1 MNLLEQF
8 FSSFVVLLL
17 RLISLFGQLPCI
29 MFSEHLLSKQGP
41 LAHVWLA
48 ANYDRKLSKQQLLS
62 TNIVKTSQF
71 ITGSNNS
78 GNSVEGTI
86 TLRLS
91 GQLLSGIVRIYSRK
105 TKYLLDDVNDILY
118 KLKNSF
124 RFVTSGISDASS
136 AGGAGGGATGA
147 FSSGSAS
154 SLVAITLP
162 AQQTIVNVNLITLA
176 DQVTNFDLLYQ
187 KDLNLDDDVLASN
200 ERSTRDSFGGSSSD
214 DFSLDDHSFNFDQS
228 IEYPRNTEFNEDDNQ
243 DVDLDLDFDL
253 SEDDN
258 TSKNATDA
266 AVDNSDV
273 SIEFGRDAGQVQ
285 APDLSMLDFDFD
297 EPLEIVPVV
306 ETTNVEDNEEATTA
320 AAAVAPRPK
329 RKLVGITEE
338 GHLKTVKRRLI
349 VDSLTDVETGIP
361 IQNLRTMQQEQLQ
374 MNDHGYITIELSEA
388 EKLQLINELA
398 EPTNYNRKRSI
409 WNIDNTLK
417 RTCLELSEQEVRLG
431 SDAGSPVNFDNTL
444 DFDLSLPDLE
454 SDHESPQQLHD
465 ILEDDNINQDGDK
478 DEFSD
483 NKTKSTIQIAEHLR
497 QTFID
502 GDEVT
507 SLSNIIAKDLSLTD
521 EDKSPLGVVS
531 KGDSLINQKR
541 EATKCFF
548 ELLVL
553 ATNDCISIEQQK
565 LGKTEIG
572 GNISIR
578 SRDNLYSSFL

>member
-1 MNLLEQF
+1 
-8 FSSFVVLLL
+8 
-17 RLISLFGQLPCI
+17 

-78 GNSVEGTI
+78 GNSAEGTI

-124 RFVTSGISDASS
+124 RFVTSGISEASS
-136 AGGAGGGATGA
+136 AGGSGGAAGALSGGGA
-147 FSSGSAS
+147 SSI
-154 SLVAITLP
+154 VAITLP
-162 AQQTIVNVNLITLA
+162 AQQTIVNVNSITLA

-187 KDLNLDDDVLASN
+187 KDLNLDDEVSGSN

-228 IEYPRNTEFNEDDNQ
+228 IEYPRNIEFNEDDNQ

-253 SEDDN
+253 TEDDN
-258 TSKNATDA
+258 TGKNTTDA
-266 AVDNSDV
+266 AVDNSDI
-273 SIEFGRDAGQVQ
+273 SIELGRDAGQAQ

-306 ETTNVEDNEEATTA
+306 ETANVEGNAETAA

-349 VDSLTDVETGIP
+349 VDSQSDVETGIP
-361 IQNLRTMQQEQLQ
+361 IQNLRTIQQEQLQ
-374 MNDHGYITIELSEA
+374 MNDDGYITIELSEND
-388 EKLQLINELA
+388 KLQLINELA
-398 EPTNYNRKRSI
+398 EPTTFNRKRSI
-409 WNIDNTLK
+409 WDIDNTLK

-465 ILEDDNINQDGDK
+465 ILEDDNVNQEGDE

-497 QTFID
+497 QTFIE

-507 SLSNIIAKDLSLTD
+507 SLSDIIAKDLSLSD

-531 KGDSLINQKR
+531 TGDSLINQKR